1 MVRHEIE
8 DYVVM
13 LAIGGEILSRV
24 INDLVCTDG
33 PDHFH
38 ILRTANARNLSAKY
52 LRNLYSE
59 RADASGGS
67 IYQDL
72 LPRLNLSLVSKRLQG
87 GESSHRRSS
96 RLLKRHVVRLH
107 RQC

>member
-1 MVRHEIE
+1 MVRHEVE
-8 DYVVM
+8 DHVVM
-13 LAIGGEILSRV
+13 LATGGEILSRV
-24 INDLVCTDG
+24 INDLICADG

-38 ILRTANARNLSAKY
+38 IPRTANAGNFSTKY

-59 RADASGGS
+59 RTDASGGS

-72 LPRLNLSLVSKRLQG
+72 LARLNLSLVAKRLQG